1 MRTRLR
7 RSVMTA
13 VATSAVLWLATIPAG
28 GQARPY
34 RAPRTADG
42 KPDFNGV
49 WQALN
54 EAYWDIEG
62 HGAAPGPVTAL
73 GAAGAVIPGLGIV
86 EGGPLPYQPAAAARK
101 KQNFDKRLTQDP
113 EIKCYLPGVPRAT
126 YMPYPFQILET
137 QKYIMMVY

>member
-1 MRTRLR
+1 MRNRLGR
-7 RSVMTA
+7 ACIVTVGLM
-13 VATSAVLWLATIPAG
+13 VAAISAG

-73 GAAGAVIPGLGIV
+73 GAAGAVIPGLGVV

-113 EIKCYLPGVPRAT
+113 EIKCYLP
-126 YMPYPFQILET
+126 
-137 QKYIMMVY
+137 